1 MINVMNDEELEQLAE
16 LTKIQTDLEQELFEG
31 IMAFQETVYD
41 LGTARVCQVKHEFI
55 QLVEMCRQ
63 VEYLKAL
70 AEAAFMA
77 EVAVCGFLRLHNLES
92 K

>member
-1 MINVMNDEELEQLAE
+1 MMNDAEREQLNE

-41 LGTARVCQVKHEFI
+41 LGTARVCQVKHEFV
-55 QLVEMCRQ
+55 QLVEMGK
-63 VEYLKAL
+63 ELDYLKET

-77 EVAVCGFLRLHNLES
+77 EVAVCGFLRLHNQND
-92 K
+92 